1 MVSGLAVD
9 SFNSSVHSFCLN
21 RTGYSGADI
30 TAVCRDAAMNAM
42 RKRIKGLTPDQIRG
56 LDKNELDLP
65 ATLDDCIESVKKCCK
80 TVSHQDLDKYKK
92 WMDEF
97 GSV

>member
-1 MVSGLAVD
+1 MYVYY
-9 SFNSSVHSFCLN
+9 VHCVV
-21 RTGYSGADI
+21 GYSGADI

-42 RKRIKGLTPDQIRG
+42 RKRIKGLTPDQIRL

-65 ATLDDCIESVKKCCK
+65 TTLEDFTEAIRKCSRSV
-80 TVSHQDLDKYKK
+80 SQQDLEKYKK
-92 WMDEF
+92 WMEEF